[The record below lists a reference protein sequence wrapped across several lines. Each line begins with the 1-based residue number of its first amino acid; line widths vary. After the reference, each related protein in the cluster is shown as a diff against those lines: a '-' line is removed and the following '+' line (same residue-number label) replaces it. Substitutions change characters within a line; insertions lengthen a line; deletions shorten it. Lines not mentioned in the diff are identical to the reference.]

1 MPMIATTAKMSIRG
15 FGGLSYQFTGNPGIN
30 SAWLARIGTFG
41 TAVGNKN
48 VASRIAVHAATGD
61 FYIGGQEN
69 VGTTGIFGF
78 AMTKFRSTG
87 SIAWQKIIGAFNTEA
102 HVLDCCVDNAGNVYW
117 IGTAQFTSG
126 QPAGYTTSSSRDAY
140 FGKFNSDGTTA
151 FIKRINLTYSTQSYT
166 DSGECIAYSASDDS
180 IVIAGRTPRMAT
192 ATSVVADACFVAKF
206 TTSGSQTWRYTYYN
220 TVSQNVF
227 YAKGVCV
234 DSSGNIYLT
243 VYDVATIAGNT
254 FLGLN
259 STGGIR
265 FANKIRMTGSTAIVG
280 YRTTMANGNI
290 ATAVQGNPPAPTTA
304 TNLAIV
310 TLYNSGGG
318 IVWQKVVDTTRSTTT
333 APSNNNTNSGTSN
346 YANLQGLASDS
357 SSNVYLAVPGR
368 SGTTA
373 DCILLYKFAAADG
386 SLIWIRAIYINTG
399 TVATVPTGLQ
409 CLGNFLYLI
418 GTTDQETTTTIS
430 GQGNY
435 IFAKLPIDGSAISGT
450 GYTVS
455 TGISYINQDVG
466 SLHPTLTP
474 SNLVNDTG
482 LSISNSVATAAYDGV
497 ADVALTVNNNTMLVE
512 SKTISIA

>member
-41 TAVGNKN
+41 TAVTNKN

-61 FYIGGQEN
+61 FYVGGQEN
-69 VGTTGIFGF
+69 VGTSGIFGF
-78 AMTKFRSTG
+78 AMTKFSSTG
-87 SIAWQKIIGAFNTEA
+87 SIAWQKIVGAFNTEA
-102 HVLDCCVDNAGNVYW
+102 HVLDCCVDSVGNVYW

-126 QPAGYTTSSSRDAY
+126 QPAGYTTNSSRDAY
-140 FGKFNSDGTTA
+140 FGKFNSDGTTG
-151 FIKRINLTYSTQSYT
+151 FIKRINITYSTQSYT
-166 DSGECIAYSASDDS
+166 DSGEAIAYSASDDS
-180 IVIAGRTPRMAT
+180 IVIAGRTPRMAS
-192 ATSVVADACFVAKF
+192 ATSVVTDACFVAKF
-206 TTSGSQTWRYTYYN
+206 TTSGTQTWRYTYYN
-220 TVSQNVF
+220 TVTQNQF
-227 YAKGVCV
+227 YAKGVSV

-243 VYDVATIAGNT
+243 VYDVTTSSGIT

-265 FANKIRMTGSTAIVG
+265 FGNKVRMSGSTAIVG
-280 YRTTMANGNI
+280 YRTTIVNGNI
-290 ATAVQGNPPAPTTA
+290 AMAIQGNPPAPTTT

-310 TLYNSGGG
+310 TLYNSTGG
-318 IVWQKVVDTTRSTTT
+318 IVWQKVVDTTRNTSIAPANFNTST
-333 APSNNNTNSGTSN
+333 ALSS
-346 YANLQGLASDS
+346 YVNLQGLTSDS
-357 SSNVYLAVPGR
+357 SGNVYLAVPGR

-386 SLIWIRAIYINTG
+386 SVLWIRAIYINSG
-399 TVATVPTGLQ
+399 AAATVPTGLQ
-409 CLGNFLYLI
+409 CLGDFLYLI
-418 GTTDQETTTTIS
+418 GTTDQETTTQVTTY
-430 GQGNY
+430 GNY
-435 IFAKLPIDGSAISGT
+435 IFAKLPIDGTAISGT

-466 SLHPTLTP
+466 TFHATLTP

-482 LSISNSVATAAYDGV
+482 LSISNSVATTAYDGV
-497 ADVALTVNNNTMLVE
+497 ADVSLTVNNNTMLVE